1 MKQFQKLPLVIPD
14 EFLLIPASDQEQRN
28 LLELVK
34 YRCGQASTFFCS
46 QFMPESWWHGKL
58 GGSAL
63 ADSIHP

>member
-58 GGSAL
+58 GGSAP
-63 ADSIHP
+63 ADSIHS